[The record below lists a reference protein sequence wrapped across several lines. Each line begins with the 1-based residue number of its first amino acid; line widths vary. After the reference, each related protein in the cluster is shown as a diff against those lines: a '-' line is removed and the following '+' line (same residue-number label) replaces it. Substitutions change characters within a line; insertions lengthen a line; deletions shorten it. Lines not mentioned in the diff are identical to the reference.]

1 MFYSSNSNNLT
12 FEMYKSLME
21 TKADVE
27 YIKAEVGGKN
37 ALDFQ
42 LSTIFSENA
51 DENVIFGATLTVVSK
66 F

>member
-1 MFYSSNSNNLT
+1 MH
-12 FEMYKSLME
+12 KSLME
-21 TKADVE
+21 TKADVD
-27 YIKAEVGGKN
+27 YIKVEVGGKN

-51 DENVIFGATLTVVSK
+51 DENVIFGATLTIVSK